1 LATMLALVRAHGWD
15 RNLQPEKQIKLRKKY
30 KVEST
35 FYSRYTF
42 YDLGYN
48 LRPTEIN
55 GFIGNYQ
62 LQFIDEII
70 AKRESNFTKLA
81 SIIYKNNDKYYP
93 IKYNHIDFLS
103 NFAFPVICKS
113 KKIRDKLIV
122 KSELRVEIRP
132 IVGGSMVTQP
142 FFNKYMLDFSK
153 IQCPNAKLI
162 NEQGL
167 YFGNNPELTEEEI
180 SELIEVFAK

>member
-1 LATMLALVRAHGWD
+1 MPPA
-15 RNLQPEKQIKLRKKY
+15 KQIELRKKN
-30 KVEST
+30 KTQST

-70 AKRESNFTKLA
+70 SKRESNFMKLA
-81 SIIYKNNDKYYP
+81 TAIFKNTKKYYP
-93 IKYNHIDFLS
+93 IRYNHIDILS
-103 NFAFPVICKS
+103 NFAFPLICRS
-113 KKIRDKLIV
+113 KEIRDSLII

-132 IVGGSMVTQP
+132 IVGGDMTNQP
-142 FFNKYMLDFSK
+142 FFNKHMPEFRKLEN
-153 IQCPNAKLI
+153 PNAKLI

-180 SELIEVFAK
+180 SELIEVFA